1 MEFISIIKT
10 PNIDKAI
17 LVQSDSVTLEGTL
30 CITTHYL
37 LFSSRKNPDDE
48 VWVGHFDRLD
58 FEPDHFGLNSIF

>member
-17 LVQSDSVTLEGTL
+17 LINQSSDNLEGTL

-48 VWVGHFDRLD
+48 IWVCLLKR
-58 FEPDHFGLNSIF
+58 